1 MKKLGA
7 ILVVALF
14 CCGFIPQHKASRN
27 AAPQK
32 GVSELYT
39 DAIKAI
45 TIYNDTLK
53 SISAIEAIFQ
63 QDSLY
68 APALNLFSRI
78 TKDKKRAVESAKR
91 AYLSDT
97 TNRYYLEDYG
107 NALIEGAEYENAT
120 PIFSK
125 IVQKSTDPN
134 HYRILA
140 LLLGQKGRMTE
151 ALAVLDTADVRF
163 GRIPALSKMR
173 QFYLMKTGQTLAAE
187 ADALKDVREAPYLA
201 ENHITLA
208 KIYAASKR
216 DSLALVSF
224 QRAIAVD
231 SLAVEP
237 WLELCEFYGE
247 RGELS
252 AYLSAVLNL
261 FKNEKFPLK
270 YKLEEWER
278 LAENKKDYRKFYNL
292 YDNLIK
298 QLYILHPDNREVAD
312 QYILH
317 LISSGETKE
326 ALRLCKRFLDPNAPK
341 IEDFSRIIQI
351 ENHLARPDSVD
362 HYAKLALVAFPKNLD
377 LIQLRSNIAY
387 MNKDYDGAISLLNE
401 ALKVTKN
408 DTLRSEIWGGI
419 GDIEHS
425 RNRVKQA
432 YKAYETALRLY
443 RDNASVL
450 NNYAYFLSLEKR
462 DLERALTMAT
472 RANELSENNSTFLDT
487 KAWVL
492 YTLGRYAEAKKV
504 MQLAL
509 SLNRSKSYEYM
520 LHYGDILHA
529 LGEEFMAKTY
539 WRKALEMGADA
550 KEVEKRFLPENSTP
564 QKQ

>member
-32 GVSELYT
+32 GISELYT

-53 SISAIEAIFQ
+53 SIRAIEAIFQ

-270 YKLEEWER
+270 YKLEEWVR

>member
-1 MKKLGA
+1 MKRGIV
-7 ILVVALF
+7 ILLVALF

>member
-312 QYILH
+312 QYIFH

>member
-1 MKKLGA
+1 M
-7 ILVVALF
+7 VVALF

-53 SISAIEAIFQ
+53 SIRAIEAIFQ

-270 YKLEEWER
+270 YKLEEWVR

-432 YKAYETALRLY
+432 YKAYEKALRLY

>member
-53 SISAIEAIFQ
+53 SIRAIEAIFQ

-208 KIYAASKR
+208 KIFAASKR

-270 YKLEEWER
+270 YKIEEWVR

-432 YKAYETALRLY
+432 YKAYEKALRLY
-443 RDNASVL
+443 GDNASVL

>member
-1 MKKLGA
+1 M
-7 ILVVALF
+7 ALF
-14 CCGFIPQHKASRN
+14 CCGFIPQHKAARN
-27 AAPQK
+27 VAPQK
-32 GVSELYT
+32 SVSELYT
-39 DAIKAI
+39 EAIKSFS
-45 TIYNDTLK
+45 IYNDTLK
-53 SISAIEAIFQ
+53 SISALEAVFQ

-107 NALIEGAEYENAT
+107 NALIENAEYETAT
-120 PIFSK
+120 PIFEK
-125 IVQKSTDPN
+125 IVLKSSEPN
-134 HYRILA
+134 DFRILA

-151 ALAVLDTADVRF
+151 AVAVLDTADLRF
-163 GRIPALSKMR
+163 GRIPALGKMR
-173 QFYLMKTGQTLAAE
+173 QFYLLKMGQTLAAE
-187 ADALKDVREAPYLA
+187 ADAQKDVRDAPYLA
-201 ENHITLA
+201 ENHIALA

-224 QRAIAVD
+224 QKAIAID

-237 WLELCEFYGE
+237 WLELCEYYGE
-247 RGELS
+247 RGDVS
-252 AYLSAVLNL
+252 SYLSAVLHL

-270 YKLEEWER
+270 YKLDEWKR
-278 LAENKKDYRKFYNL
+278 LAENTKDYRQFYSF
-292 YDNLIK
+292 YDRIIK
-298 QLYILHPDNREVAD
+298 QLYILHPENREVAN

-317 LISSGETKE
+317 LVNSGETKE
-326 ALRLCKRFLDPNAPK
+326 ALRLCKRFLDLNAPK

-362 HYAKLALVAFPKNLD
+362 HYAKLALKAFPKNLD

-387 MNKDYDGAISLLNE
+387 MNKDYDGAIELLNE

-419 GDIEHS
+419 GDIEHN
-425 RNRVKQA
+425 RKRVKQA
-432 YKAYETALRLY
+432 YKAYDKALRLY
-443 RDNASVL
+443 GDNASVL

-462 DLERALTMAT
+462 DLERALKMAT
-472 RANELSENNSTFLDT
+472 RANEVSANNATFLDT

-550 KEVEKRFLPENSTP
+550 KEVEKRFLPENSTQ

>member
-270 YKLEEWER
+270 YKLEEWVR

>member
-53 SISAIEAIFQ
+53 SIRAIEAIFQ

>member
-1 MKKLGA
+1 M
-7 ILVVALF
+7 F
-14 CCGFIPQHKASRN
+14 CCGFIPQHKAARN
-27 AAPQK
+27 VAPQK
-32 GVSELYT
+32 SVSELYT
-39 DAIKAI
+39 EAIKAFS
-45 TIYNDTLK
+45 IYNDTLK
-53 SISAIEAIFQ
+53 SISALEAVFQ

-107 NALIEGAEYENAT
+107 NALIENAEYETAT
-120 PIFSK
+120 PIFEK
-125 IVQKSTDPN
+125 IVLKSSEPN
-134 HYRILA
+134 DFRILA

-151 ALAVLDTADVRF
+151 AVAVLDTADVRF
-163 GRIPALSKMR
+163 GRIPALGKMR
-173 QFYLMKTGQTLAAE
+173 QFYLLKMGQTLAAE
-187 ADALKDVREAPYLA
+187 ADAQKDVRDAPYLA
-201 ENHITLA
+201 ENHISLA

-224 QRAIAVD
+224 QKAIAID

-237 WLELCEFYGE
+237 WLELCEYYGE
-247 RGELS
+247 RGDVS
-252 AYLSAVLNL
+252 SYLSAVLHL

-270 YKLEEWER
+270 YKLDEWKR
-278 LAENKKDYRKFYNL
+278 LAENTKDYRQFYSF
-292 YDNLIK
+292 YDRIIK
-298 QLYILHPDNREVAD
+298 QLYILHPENREVAN

-317 LISSGETKE
+317 LVNSGETKE
-326 ALRLCKRFLDPNAPK
+326 ALRLCKRFLDLNAPK

-362 HYAKLALVAFPKNLD
+362 HYAKLALKAFPKNLD

-387 MNKDYDGAISLLNE
+387 MNKDYDGAIELLNE

-419 GDIEHS
+419 GDIEH
-425 RNRVKQA
+425 NQKRVKQA
-432 YKAYETALRLY
+432 YKAYDKALRLY
-443 RDNASVL
+443 GDNASVL

-462 DLERALTMAT
+462 DLERALKMAI
-472 RANELSENNSTFLDT
+472 RANEVSANNATFLDT

-539 WRKALEMGADA
+539 WRKALELGADA
-550 KEVEKRFLPENSTP
+550 KEVEKRFLPENSTQ

>member
-1 MKKLGA
+1 M
-7 ILVVALF
+7 VVALF

-32 GVSELYT
+32 GISELYT

-270 YKLEEWER
+270 YKLEEWVR

>member
-1 MKKLGA
+1 MKKVGA
-7 ILVVALF
+7 ILIVALF

-32 GVSELYT
+32 SVSELYT
-39 DAIKAI
+39 DAIKAFS
-45 TIYNDTLK
+45 IYNDTLE
-53 SISAIEAIFQ
+53 SISALEAVFQ
-63 QDSLY
+63 QDSSY

-78 TKDKKRAVESAKR
+78 TKDKKRAVECAKR

-107 NALIEGAEYENAT
+107 NALIENAEYENAT
-120 PIFSK
+120 PIFEK
-125 IVQKSTDPN
+125 IVLKSTEPN
-134 HYRILA
+134 DYRILA
-140 LLLGQKGRMTE
+140 LLLGQKGRMQE
-151 ALAVLDTADVRF
+151 AVAVLDSADLRF
-163 GRIPALSKMR
+163 GRIPALGKMR
-173 QFYLMKTGQTLAAE
+173 QFYLLKMGQTLAAE
-187 ADALKDVREAPYLA
+187 ADAQKDVREAPYLA

-224 QRAIAVD
+224 QRAIAID

-237 WLELCEFYGE
+237 WLELCEYYGE
-247 RGELS
+247 RGDLS
-252 AYLSAVLNL
+252 SYLSAVLHL

-270 YKLEEWER
+270 YKIDEWKR
-278 LAENKKDYRKFYNL
+278 LAENKKDYRQFYSF
-292 YDNLIK
+292 YDRIIK
-298 QLYILHPDNREVAD
+298 QLYILHPENREVAD

-317 LISSGETKE
+317 LVNSGETKE

-362 HYAKLALVAFPKNLD
+362 HYAKLALRAFPKNLD

-387 MNKDYDGAISLLNE
+387 MNKDYDGAIELLNE
-401 ALKVTKN
+401 ALKVSKN

-419 GDIEHS
+419 GDIEHT
-425 RNRVKQA
+425 RNRMKQA
-432 YKAYETALRLY
+432 YKAYDKALQLY
-443 RDNASVL
+443 GDNASVL

-462 DLERALTMAT
+462 DLERALKMAT
-472 RANELSENNSTFLDT
+472 RANEVSTNNATFLDT

-550 KEVEKRFLPENSTP
+550 KEVEKRFLPANSTQ

>member
-32 GVSELYT
+32 GISELYT

-270 YKLEEWER
+270 YKLEEWVR

>member
-53 SISAIEAIFQ
+53 SIRAIEAIFQ

-270 YKLEEWER
+270 YKLEEWVR

>member
-432 YKAYETALRLY
+432 YKAYEKALRLY
-443 RDNASVL
+443 GDNASVL

>member
-53 SISAIEAIFQ
+53 SIRAIEAIFQ

-270 YKLEEWER
+270 YKLEEWVR

-432 YKAYETALRLY
+432 YKAYEKALRLY

>member
-1 MKKLGA
+1 M
-7 ILVVALF
+7 VVALF

-53 SISAIEAIFQ
+53 SIRAIEAIFQ

>member
-1 MKKLGA
+1 M
-7 ILVVALF
+7 F
-14 CCGFIPQHKASRN
+14 CCGFVPQHKASRN
-27 AAPQK
+27 VVPQK
-32 GVSELYT
+32 SVSVLYT
-39 DAIKAI
+39 EAIKAFS
-45 TIYNDTLK
+45 IYNDTLK
-53 SISAIEAIFQ
+53 SIGAIEAIFQ

-107 NALIEGAEYENAT
+107 SALIESAEYENAT
-120 PIFSK
+120 PIFEK

-140 LLLGQKGRMTE
+140 LLLGQKGKMTE

-163 GRIPALSKMR
+163 GRIPALGKMR
-173 QFYLMKTGQTLAAE
+173 QFYLMKMGQTLAAE

-237 WLELCEFYGE
+237 WLELCEFYGD
-247 RGELS
+247 RGELGS
-252 AYLSAVLNL
+252 YLSAVLNL

-270 YKLEEWER
+270 YKLEEWKR
-278 LAENKKDYRKFYNL
+278 LAENENDYRKFYNL

-298 QLYILHPDNREVAD
+298 QLYILHPENREVAD
-312 QYILH
+312 EYIIH

-341 IEDFSRIIQI
+341 IEDFSRIIQV

-362 HYAKLALVAFPKNLD
+362 HYAKLALKAFPKNLD

-387 MNKDYDGAISLLNE
+387 MNKDYDGAIELLNE

-419 GDIEHS
+419 GDIEHN
-425 RNRVKQA
+425 RKRVKQA
-432 YKAYETALRLY
+432 YKAYDKALRLY
-443 RDNASVL
+443 GDNASVL

-462 DLERALTMAT
+462 DLERALKMAT
-472 RANELSENNSTFLDT
+472 RANEVSANNATFLDT

-539 WRKALEMGADA
+539 WRKALELGADA
-550 KEVEKRFLPENSTP
+550 KEVEKRFLPENSTQ

>member
-1 MKKLGA
+1 M
-7 ILVVALF
+7 VVALF

>member
-39 DAIKAI
+39 DAIKAL

-270 YKLEEWER
+270 YKLEEWVR

-432 YKAYETALRLY
+432 YKAYEKALRLY